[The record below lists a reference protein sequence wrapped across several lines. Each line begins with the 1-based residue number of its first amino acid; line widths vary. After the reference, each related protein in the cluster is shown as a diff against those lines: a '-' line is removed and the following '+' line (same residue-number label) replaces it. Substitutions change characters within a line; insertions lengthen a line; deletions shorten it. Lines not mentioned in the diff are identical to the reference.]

1 MIKLTPLANAI
12 QRLKEGVAAQA
23 VDPGNALLRDGLIQR
38 FEFTYELS
46 HKLLRR
52 FLEDAAADP
61 DDVRTLTFESLI
73 RLGDEQKLLMSD
85 VAQWKRYRKART
97 DTSHTYDEQT
107 AIEMIALILH
117 FIHEAEFLLE
127 RLKERTA

>member
-12 QRLKEGVAAQA
+12 QRLKEGVTAQA
-23 VDPGNALLRDGLIQR
+23 NDPRNSLLRDGLIQR

-52 FLEDAAADP
+52 YLESVAADP
-61 DDVRTLTFESLI
+61 EDVRILTFEGLI

-107 AIEMIALILH
+107 AIGILPLIST
-117 FIHEAEFLLE
+117 FVREAEFLLE
-127 RLKERTA
+127 RLKERTK

>member
-23 VDPGNALLRDGLIQR
+23 NDPQNSLLRDGLIQR

-52 FLEDAAADP
+52 YLESVAAGP
-61 DDVRTLTFESLI
+61 DDVRILTFEGLI

-97 DTSHTYDEQT
+97 DTSHTYDDQT
-107 AIEMIALILH
+107 AIEVLPLIST
-117 FIHEAEFLLE
+117 FVREAEFLLE
-127 RLKERTA
+127 RLKERTK

>member
-23 VDPGNALLRDGLIQR
+23 NDPQNSLLRDGLIQR

-52 FLEDAAADP
+52 YLESVAADP
-61 DDVRTLTFESLI
+61 DDVRILTFEGLI

-107 AIEMIALILH
+107 AIEVLPLISI
-117 FIHEAEFLLE
+117 FVREAEFLFE
-127 RLKERTA
+127 RLKERTT

>member
-12 QRLKEGVAAQA
+12 LRLKEGVAAQEGE
-23 VDPGNALLRDGLIQR
+23 PQNALLRDGLIQR

-52 FLEDAAADP
+52 YLESVAADP
-61 DDVRTLTFESLI
+61 DEVRTLTFEGLI
-73 RLGDEQKLLMSD
+73 RLGDEQRLLLSD

-97 DTSHTYDEQT
+97 DTSHTYDER
-107 AIEMIALILH
+107 AALEIVPLIPV
-117 FIHEAEFLLE
+117 FLAEAEFLLE
-127 RLKERTA
+127 RLRERTA

>member
-1 MIKLTPLANAI
+1 VIKLTPLANAI

-23 VDPGNALLRDGLIQR
+23 NDPQNSLLRDGLIQR

-52 FLEDAAADP
+52 YLESVAADP
-61 DDVRTLTFESLI
+61 EDVRILTFEGLI

-97 DTSHTYDEQT
+97 DTSHTYDERT
-107 AIEMIALILH
+107 AIEIIPLIAA
-117 FIHEAEFLLE
+117 FIGEADCLLQRLQE
-127 RLKERTA
+127 RIV

>member
-12 QRLKEGVAAQA
+12 QRLDEGVAAQA
-23 VDPGNALLRDGLIQR
+23 QDPSNALLRDGLIQR

-52 FLEDAAADP
+52 YLESVAADP
-61 DDVRTLTFESLI
+61 DDVRILTFEGLI
-73 RLGDEQKLLMSD
+73 RLGDEQKLLLSD

-97 DTSHTYDEQT
+97 DTSHTYNEQT
-107 AIEMIALILH
+107 AMEIIPLIPT
-117 FIHEAEFLLE
+117 FTREAEFLLE
-127 RLKERTA
+127 RLTERTK

>member
-1 MIKLTPLANAI
+1 VIKLTPLANAI

-23 VDPGNALLRDGLIQR
+23 NDPQNSLLRDGLIQR

-52 FLEDAAADP
+52 YLESVAADP
-61 DDVRTLTFESLI
+61 DDVRILTFEGLI

-107 AIEMIALILH
+107 AIEVLPLISI
-117 FIHEAEFLLE
+117 FVREAEFLFE
-127 RLKERTA
+127 RLKERTT

>member
-12 QRLKEGVAAQA
+12 ERLQEGVAAQTS
-23 VDPGNALLRDGLIQR
+23 DPHNTLLRDGLIQR
-38 FEFTYELS
+38 FEFTYELT

-52 FLEDAAADP
+52 YLESTAANP
-61 DDVRTLTFESLI
+61 DDVRSLTFEALI
-73 RLGDEQKLLMSD
+73 RLGDEQRLLLSD

-97 DTSHTYDEQT
+97 DTSHTYNEQT
-107 AIEMIALILH
+107 AIGILPVIPV
-117 FIHEAEFLLE
+117 FIQEAEFLLD

>member
-1 MIKLTPLANAI
+1 MIKVTPLANAI

-23 VDPGNALLRDGLIQR
+23 SDPHNTLLRDGLIQR
-38 FEFTYELS
+38 FEFTYELT

-52 FLEDAAADP
+52 YLESTAADP
-61 DDVRTLTFESLI
+61 DDVRSLTFEGLI
-73 RLGDEQKLLMSD
+73 RLGDEQRLLLSD

-97 DTSHTYDEQT
+97 DTSHTYNEQT
-107 AIEMIALILH
+107 AIGILPVIPV
-117 FIHEAEFLLE
+117 FIQEAEFLLD